1 MNERERI
8 LDLVKKGVLS
18 TEEAL
23 DLLESMATARDE
35 KQIKQASKTIHADN
49 ANTVEDNHDTA
60 DEKSAA
66 EKEVEDILDNLATEA
81 GKASAELDELNVEIA
96 GVKDQLTEVRHALME
111 YNTKEELEILSEAE
125 VAERQLLEEDIKD
138 LESSLDDLI
147 AEKVALEAQLKDIKK
162 DQWQE
167 AKDKISAKIDL
178 PDDWKEQA
186 TDAINQA
193 GEKMAEAG
201 THLGRF
207 LKQTFQTV
215 SETVNDNVEWK
226 DINLK
231 VPGVATTKFEHT
243 FEYPETAASI
253 LDVKVANGNIRYEMW
268 EEDSVKVDAKIK
280 LYGKMNE
287 ATPFEAFEARSK
299 IDVDDEHISFQVPNK
314 RVRADLVFYL
324 PKRIYDHVS
333 IRLLNGDVT
342 VKELDAKDVYTK
354 STNGNIEFQTV
365 NATMLEIEGV
375 NGAIDVFKGSILDS
389 IIETVNGTVTMT
401 TTPQTLG
408 VSLVNG
414 DVRLTFKEN
423 NLKKANASSV
433 NGNVKIA
440 LPPTLGVEGNARTS
454 LGSINSR
461 MSAYDVVREK
471 KEKMN
476 QMLQFRRISEDEVAH
491 VELTTTTGN
500 IFLKDAD

>member
-23 DLLESMATARDE
+23 DLLESIATAKDE
-35 KQIKQASKTIHADN
+35 KQIKQASETIQADN
-49 ANTVEDNHDTA
+49 TDTVENNNDTV

-96 GVKDQLTEVRHALME
+96 GVKEQLGEVRHALME
-111 YNTKEELEILSEAE
+111 YNTKEELEILSETE
-125 VAERQLLEEDIKD
+125 MTERQLLEEDIKD
-138 LESSLDDLI
+138 LEASLDDLV
-147 AEKVALEAQLKDIKK
+147 AEKIALEAQLKDIKK

-167 AKDKISAKIDL
+167 AKEKISAKIDL

-207 LKQTFQTV
+207 LKQTFQSV

-243 FEYPETAASI
+243 FEYPETEASI
-253 LDVKVANGNIRYEMW
+253 LDVKVANGNIRFEMW
-268 EEDSVKVDAKIK
+268 EKAGVKVDAKIK

-287 ATPFEAFEARSK
+287 ATHFDAFEARSK
-299 IDVDDEHISFQVPNK
+299 IDVDNEHISFQVPNK
-314 RVRADLVFYL
+314 RVRTDLVFYL

-333 IRLLNGDVT
+333 IRLLNGDV
-342 VKELDAKDVYTK
+342 VIKELDAKDVYTK
-354 STNGNIEFQTV
+354 VTNGNIEFQTV

-440 LPPTLGVEGNARTS
+440 LPSTLGVEGNARTS

-461 MSAYDVVREK
+461 MTAYDVVREK

-476 QMLQFRRISEDEVAH
+476 QMLQFRRLSEDEVAY

-500 IFLKDAD
+500 IFLKDAE